1 MKKYILKHKV
11 WLFFTVLFRCIGS
24 IMQVMIA
31 LLIQRILDTAMG
43 KDLSGFTNVIIFSV
57 VFFIIM
63 SLNDYISK
71 TTQFIYI
78 KNTLTDLKEDVFR
91 GILRKD
97 YKSFNSENSA
107 EYISKL
113 TNDINLVESKY
124 IIPYLEIIGDT
135 IIFVGTVLVLL
146 WINVWI
152 TLAMFITALM
162 LFIIPSIFGNK
173 ISNRQSMVS
182 DKLSYFTTKIKDI
195 FSGYEVIKTYN
206 IEDSMTEEFLLCNSE
221 VENLKYKS
229 NHLQGIS
236 GTLSMFLGIMTQT
249 SAIALGGYFL
259 IKGTLSVGNLFA
271 VVQLG
276 NGLFGPIM
284 WIVTK
289 ITMIKGMKEINNKLL
304 EIIYEYKKDE
314 NKNHI
319 KEFNNNIL
327 IENISFSYNNETKAL
342 DDISINFEKNKKYA
356 IVGKSGSG
364 KSTVL
369 KLLLG
374 YYDDF
379 EGNIKF
385 DNNNYRDLSK
395 NSINQQMSVIHQ
407 DVYMFDETIKKNI
420 LLGKS
425 FNDKEL
431 KNAINKSGVNE
442 FLYELKDGLN
452 YHIGENGSNLSG
464 GQKQRVAIARS
475 LIQNTPILLLDEGT
489 SALDTKTAFDI
500 EDKLLEIDT
509 LTVITVTHKLIKEIL
524 NRYDEIIVMDKGRI
538 IEKGS
543 FKQLVE
549 NKGEF
554 YNLYKVA
561 KEKVESF

>member
-1 MKKYILKHKV
+1 
-11 WLFFTVLFRCIGS
+11 
-24 IMQVMIA
+24 
-31 LLIQRILDTAMG
+31 
-43 KDLSGFTNVIIFSV
+43 
-57 VFFIIM
+57 
-63 SLNDYISK
+63 
-71 TTQFIYI
+71 
-78 KNTLTDLKEDVFR
+78 
-91 GILRKD
+91 
-97 YKSFNSENSA
+97 
-107 EYISKL
+107 
-113 TNDINLVESKY
+113 
-124 IIPYLEIIGDT
+124 
-135 IIFVGTVLVLL
+135 
-146 WINVWI
+146 
-152 TLAMFITALM
+152 
-162 LFIIPSIFGNK
+162 
-173 ISNRQSMVS
+173 
-182 DKLSYFTTKIKDI
+182 
-195 FSGYEVIKTYN
+195 
-206 IEDSMTEEFLLCNSE
+206 
-221 VENLKYKS
+221 
-229 NHLQGIS
+229 
-236 GTLSMFLGIMTQT
+236 
-249 SAIALGGYFL
+249 
-259 IKGTLSVGNLFA
+259 
-271 VVQLG
+271 
-276 NGLFGPIM
+276 M

-289 ITMIKGMKEINNKLL
+289 ITMIKGMKKINNKLL

-319 KEFNNNIL
+319 KEFNNNIV